1 MKRFSQYVRRC
12 VHAPAAAFTEHWQC
26 LPGTLRVTT
35 AAVLLVFGLVCL
47 LLFTAS
53 CAHTL
58 QGLSREQAL
67 YQAGTNAVAQVQSLT
82 PYLPAPAG
90 NAMEIVLAI
99 VSSGLAAWNLHQQAA
114 LKKLKNGNGNGNGHG
129 NGNGK
134 TPSPTTDPPAAAPL
148 AQPVGLRI

>member
-1 MKRFSQYVRRC
+1 MQITIDFPAYETFLQYVRRW

-26 LPGTLRVTT
+26 LPGTLRITT

-82 PYLPAPAG
+82 PYLPVR
-90 NAMEIVLAI
+90 E
-99 VSSGLAAWNLHQQAA
+99 QASA
-114 LKKLKNGNGNGNGHG
+114 RA
-129 NGNGK
+129 
-134 TPSPTTDPPAAAPL
+134 SA
-148 AQPVGLRI
+148 V